1 MKSFVKTSLLALVVS
16 GLFATSAS
24 AGWVTEDGT
33 AYTED
38 CCKVK
43 VTKKAKRVKRVRR
56 APVACVTC
64 DYSQFPMATVLPL
77 EAGERLAPAK
87 LGNCCK

>member
-1 MKSFVKTSLLALVVS
+1 MKSFFKASLLALVVS
-16 GLFATSAS
+16 GLFATTAS
-24 AGWVTEDGT
+24 AGWVTEDGKPYT
-33 AYTED
+33 AD

-43 VTKKAKRVKRVRR
+43 VTKKAKKVK
-56 APVACVTC
+56 ACATC
-64 DYSQFPMATVLPL
+64 DYSKFPMATVLPL